1 MGMTHGM
8 VHNYKLR
15 LTLCG
20 PMIREV
26 IREVKIVLK
35 ISKKVDQEEPEK
47 INLLAPYNEVREKE
61 RKLDKSKPP

>member
-1 MGMTHGM
+1 M
-8 VHNYKLR
+8 
-15 LTLCG
+15 
-20 PMIREV
+20 

>member
-20 PMIREV
+20 PM